1 MIGVKFEDKHSYNDW
16 GMILTEK
23 KIGTPPIQKNELKVP
38 VRDGSIDL
46 SRAVT
51 DEVKFDDRTLH
62 FKFTVI
68 KSRWKT
74 TISTIMEYIH
84 GKRMKIIMDED
95 AAFYYVGTV
104 EVNEWLSD
112 SKTGSIVID
121 VTAEPFKYDILSS
134 AVDWE
139 WDIFDFEEGIINETG
154 GLIVNG
160 TTAITLICRRKRMF
174 PTFTASAAMTVTFGG
189 ETFNLVKG
197 SQKLYDIF
205 FTEGNNDLTFK
216 GNGTVT
222 IDYVGGSL

>member
-1 MIGVKFEDKHSYNDW
+1 MIGVKFNDKHSYNDW
-16 GMILTEK
+16 GMILTDKE
-23 KIGTPPIQKNELKVP
+23 IGTPPVQKQEVKIP
-38 VRDGSIDL
+38 TRDGSIDL
-46 SRAVT
+46 SRSVT
-51 DEVKFDDRTLH
+51 DEVKFDNRTLH
-62 FKFTVI
+62 FEFTVI

-74 TISTIMEYIH
+74 TISNIMEYVH
-84 GKRMKIIMDED
+84 GKRMKIILDED

-104 EVNEWLSD
+104 EVNKWLSD
-112 SKTGSIVID
+112 AKTGSIVID

-139 WDIFDFEEGIINETG
+139 WDLFDFEEGIINETG

-160 TTAITLICRRKRMF
+160 TTTINLICRRKRMF
-174 PTFTASAAMTVTFGG
+174 PTFTASAAMTVTFEG

-197 SQKLYDIF
+197 SQKVYDIF
-205 FTEGNNDLTFK
+205 LTEGNNELTFK